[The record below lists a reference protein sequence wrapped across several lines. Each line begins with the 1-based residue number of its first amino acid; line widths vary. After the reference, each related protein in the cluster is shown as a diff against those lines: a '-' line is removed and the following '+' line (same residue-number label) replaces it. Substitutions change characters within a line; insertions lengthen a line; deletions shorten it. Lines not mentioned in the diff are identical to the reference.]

1 MTTRNPKAAHPGMET
16 TTGMKSMSP
25 SGVAAGRLGNA
36 ALLVALAAAVTA
48 CDTTVTNPGRY
59 EDQFLDLPSAHMAV
73 VNGAARSLS
82 DGLNDVAYT
91 TAAISREIFPGG
103 STSSF
108 GITPRQQQGL
118 LIYDDEHVE
127 WTSNHRAR
135 FIAEQAFDRFKAERE
150 AAGESFDGYEPAALA
165 ALWAGYANR
174 ILGENWCEVSFDNG
188 PAVPGDSALSRA
200 EGWFTKALTIG
211 QAANKP
217 EIVNAALA
225 GRASVRLG
233 MGDAAG
239 AAADAALVPTAFKF
253 VMKYAPDATD
263 QYNAIFWSS
272 AATPYRAHTV
282 WRTKYD
288 EYYTETHDPRVPWA
302 LHPTQQFGDAAVMDL
317 GKVPFHQQQKY
328 TARES
333 PINLSSGR
341 EMRLVEAEAKLAAGD
356 FPGAIALINSLRTSV
371 GVDPVSAANITE
383 AWTLLK
389 RERGI
394 ELWLEG
400 RRLADLRR
408 WDEAGTPGALDPLEV
423 PGEASR
429 LLPNRSLC
437 YEIPKTEV
445 ESNPN
450 LR

>member
-1 MTTRNPKAAHPGMET
+1 MTMRDPNTHPGTET
-16 TTGMKSMSP
+16 IVTTKRMPVMDIAELKLGRALA
-25 SGVAAGRLGNA
+25 GV
-36 ALLVALAAAVTA
+36 LLVAAVTA
-48 CDTTVTNPGRY
+48 CDTDVTNPGRY
-59 EDQFLDLPSAHMAV
+59 EDKFLDLPSAHMAV
-73 VNGAARSLS
+73 VNGAARTLS

-91 TAAISREIFPGG
+91 TAAITREIFPGG

-118 LIYDDEHVE
+118 LVFDDEHVQ
-127 WTSNHRAR
+127 WTSNHRSR
-135 FIAEQAFDRFKAERE
+135 FIAEQGYERFKAERE
-150 AAGESFDGYEPAALA
+150 AAGESFDKYEPGGLA

-174 ILGENWCEVSFDNG
+174 ILGENWCEVTFDGG
-188 PAVPGDSALSRA
+188 PAVPADSALRRA
-200 EGWFTKALTIG
+200 EGWFSKALTIG
-211 QAANKP
+211 QAAGKAD
-217 EIVNAALA
+217 IVNAALS
-225 GRASVRLG
+225 GRASVRLSLG
-233 MGDAAG
+233 NSAG
-239 AAADAALVPTAFKF
+239 AAADAAQVPTAFKF
-253 VMKYAPDATD
+253 TMKYAPDATA
-263 QYNAIFWSS
+263 QYNAIFWAG

-288 EYYTETHDPRVPWA
+288 QYYTDTKDPRVPWA
-302 LHPTQQFGDAAVMDL
+302 LHPKQEFGDAAVLDL

-341 EMRLVEAEAKLAAGD
+341 EMRLVEAEAKLLAGD
-356 FPGAIALINSLRTSV
+356 YPAAITLINSLRTSV
-371 GVDPVSAANITE
+371 GVPTVSAANINE
-383 AWTLLK
+383 AWGLLK

-400 RRLADLRR
+400 RRLNDIRR
-408 WDEAGTPGALDPLEV
+408 WEKAGTPGELDPLEV

-437 YEIPKTEV
+437 YAIPKTEV

-450 LR
+450 IR

>member
-1 MTTRNPKAAHPGMET
+1 MTMRDPNHPGTET
-16 TTGMKSMSP
+16 TEAMNSTRIRTCTGTGIRMTAIVAALAV
-25 SGVAAGRLGNA
+25 GVAG
-36 ALLVALAAAVTA
+36 

-59 EDQFLDLPSAHMAV
+59 EDQFLDLPSAHPAI

-91 TAAISREIFPGG
+91 TAAISRELFPGG

-118 LIYDDEHVE
+118 LVFDDEHVE

-135 FIAEQAFDRFKAERE
+135 FIAEQGFARFQVERE
-150 AAGESFDGYEPAALA
+150 AAGEPFESYEPAGRA

-174 ILGENWCEVSFDNG
+174 ILGENWCEVTFEAG
-188 PAVPGDSALSRA
+188 PPVPGDSALSRA
-200 EGWFTKALTIG
+200 EGWFTRALEIG
-211 QAANKP
+211 QAGGQA
-217 EIVNAALA
+217 EVVNAALA
-225 GRASVRLG
+225 GRASVRASLG
-233 MGDAAG
+233 DWPG
-239 AAADAALVPTAFKF
+239 AAADAALVPTDFKF
-253 VMKYAPDATD
+253 VVQYAPDATN
-263 QYNAIFWSS
+263 QYNAIFWAGAS
-272 AATPYRAHTV
+272 TPYRAHTV

-288 EYYTETHDPRVPWA
+288 QYYTDTHDPRVPWA
-302 LHPTQQFGDAAVMDL
+302 LHPTQAEGDAAVLDM

-328 TARES
+328 TMRES
-333 PINLSSGR
+333 PINLSTGR
-341 EMRLVEAEAKLAAGD
+341 EMRLIEAEAKLQAGD
-356 FPGAIALINSLRTSV
+356 FNGAIALINDLRTSV
-371 GVDPVSAANITE
+371 GVAAVSAANITD

-400 RRLADLRR
+400 RRLGDLRR
-408 WDEAGTPGALDPLEV
+408 WQENGTPGALDPLEM

-429 LLPNRSLC
+429 LLENRSLC
-437 YEIPKTEV
+437 YEIPKSER